1 MKENRE
7 QEEKTEKEEP
17 EIKNTDED
25 NGLLDG
31 FGIDHFIPVF
41 ALALVTATEL
51 LFFKESVTGA
61 VRNFIV
67 AGVMAFATMFTC
79 RKNVTPRISLLITV
93 LGILASVQA
102 FIPDFLVP
110 IAGFAVVIA
119 VLASSSY
126 LGVSC
131 LMLFSAIPFLITERS
146 FEYFLFYAVTGMIA
160 IALIY
165 GRRKTGVFTDV
176 IVVFI
181 LVYVLLYTGLIILK
195 RLSLTPGLIIAPIVM
210 LILDVVIMKITGY
223 RYYTDVVKVEEE
235 LYLNVVD
242 PEYPLLM
249 KLKSMNKREY
259 KRAIHTA
266 HFTELFANKFGYD
279 PVLMKG
285 LGFYHRIGVL
295 LEDDASLN
303 MRTIALVIEQGFPD
317 DIVNV
322 LKEYGDAVSGERI
335 SAEVSITI
343 IVDTVIDRLMEEY
356 SKGFVDI
363 DLNKF
368 IDRTILS
375 LFSGKD
381 SLLKKSA
388 IPYSDL
394 EDIRKHLKGEKL
406 YYGFLR

>member
-1 MKENRE
+1 MKSDRE
-7 QEEKTEKEEP
+7 PEEITEKEEP
-17 EIKNTDED
+17 ETESSEED
-25 NGLLDG
+25 KPAEIG

-41 ALALVTATEL
+41 ALALVSATEI

-67 AGVMAFATMFTC
+67 VGVLTFAAMYTC
-79 RKNVTPRISLLITV
+79 QKYITPRISIIVTV
-93 LGILASVQA
+93 LGLISSLQA
-102 FIPDFLVP
+102 FIPDFIIP

-119 VLASSSY
+119 MLASSPY
-126 LGVSC
+126 LGISC
-131 LMLFSAIPFLITERS
+131 LMLFSAIPFLVTERS
-146 FEYFLFYAVTGMIA
+146 FEYFLFHAATGMIA
-160 IALIY
+160 TALIY
-165 GRRKTGVFTDV
+165 GRRKTGKYNDV
-176 IVVFI
+176 LIVFI
-181 LVYVLLYTGLIILK
+181 LSYILLYTGLIILK
-195 RLSLTPGLIIAPIVM
+195 RMGLTPWLIIDPVLM
-210 LILDVVIMKITGY
+210 LIMDVVIMEITGY
-223 RYYTDVVKVEEE
+223 RYYTNVVRKEEE
-235 LYLNVVD
+235 LYLDVVD

-266 HFTELFANKFGYD
+266 HFTELFADKLGYD

-295 LEDDASLN
+295 LEDDASLP

-317 DIVNV
+317 DIVEA
-322 LKEYGDAVSGERI
+322 LKEYGEAGPDKKV

-343 IVDTVIDRLMEEY
+343 IADTVIDSLMNEY
-356 SKGFVDI
+356 AKGTEDM

-368 IDRTILS
+368 IDRTILA
-375 LFSGKD
+375 LFSGKAPI
-381 SLLKKSA
+381 LKRSA

-394 EDIRKHLKGEKL
+394 EDIRRHLKGEKL